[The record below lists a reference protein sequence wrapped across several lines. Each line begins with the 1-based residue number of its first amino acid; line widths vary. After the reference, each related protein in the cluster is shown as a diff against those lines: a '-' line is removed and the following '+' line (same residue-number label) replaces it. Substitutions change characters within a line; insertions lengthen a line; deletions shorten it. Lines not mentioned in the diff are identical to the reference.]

1 MIEWVTHLY
10 SFVMQVVSVQGPHD
24 LVPIL
29 SVATLSEFGVPFPL
43 VVDTLLFLLGYQI
56 SHLWLE
62 TILVVL
68 ALMAGRIIGSSLV
81 YLLAR
86 SLGSPLVRWLGTRF
100 PNLRNRADKLTR
112 RFGLANTLAK
122 CISRLGTKVT
132 HTSPATCFKFAL
144 PLTVASGR
152 LTPGLRGMT
161 SVASGTLRFRY
172 RYFAI
177 GIGIASLLSD
187 VASIFLGVVTGYG
200 LRQLNID
207 PSAWLVLAAIAINIA
222 MLIVM
227 QRFLWGRLAAKFA
240 QV

>member
-10 SFVMQVVSVQGPHD
+10 TFVMQVISVQGPHD

-29 SVATLSEFGVPFPL
+29 SVATISEFGVPFPL
-43 VVDTLLFLLGYQI
+43 VVDTLLFMLGYKI

-68 ALMAGRIIGSSLV
+68 ALMAGRVIGSSLV

-86 SLGSPLVRWLGTRF
+86 TLGSPLVRWLGKRF
-100 PNLRNRADKLTR
+100 PNWRDRADKISR
-112 RFGLANTLAK
+112 RFGVANSLAK
-122 CISRLGTKVT
+122 CISRLGAKVSLT
-132 HTSPATCFKFAL
+132 APATRFSFAL
-144 PLTVASGR
+144 PLSVASGR

-172 RYFAI
+172 RAFAL
-177 GIGIASLLSD
+177 GIAIASLLSD
-187 VASIFLGVVTGYG
+187 MAAIFLGVVTGYG

-207 PSAWLVLAAIAINIA
+207 PSAWLVVLTIAINIA